1 MRAKHEE
8 RNSKVRKER
17 QTLMNAGA
25 EARKE
30 VATGEAVQQVCSRVR
45 IRARVWED
53 CYETRPDKTRETR

>member
-17 QTLMNAGA
+17 QTLMNAGV

-30 VATGEAVQQVCSRVR
+30 VATAEAVQQLCYRVR
-45 IRARVWED
+45 IRVRVWED
-53 CYETRPDKTRETR
+53 CC